1 MQPPAIPPDELK
13 RVEALTELEILD
25 TAPEES
31 YDQLTTLASQIAE
44 TPIALISL
52 VDPTRQWFK
61 AKVGLDAEE
70 TSREISFCGH
80 AVHSSTPFVVQ
91 DAALDPRFSDNPL
104 VTGAPHIRFYMG
116 FPLETKEGYRL
127 GTLCVIDRKPRLLD
141 KEKSNQLSL
150 IAAQIVRLF
159 ETRRLA
165 RRYQKQLR
173 ETLALTHQKS
183 LFLAALSHEIRN
195 PLNAIVGLTELL
207 LDPIHRE
214 EGRESITY
222 IRETCTTIARQLEDL
237 LDHSRMSYGNFELE
251 AIEFDLQTTIQ
262 RIAETYRIIAG
273 KKGIV
278 LNTEIAPNLPTWFT
292 GDPVRIEQI
301 ITNLTGNAIKFT
313 SEGSVTLSLRDG
325 GEVDGGHR
333 LCFAVSDTGPGIKQD
348 RLEIIFQPF
357 SQEQTSTYRRH
368 GGSGLGLAI
377 CRSLVNLMGGELS
390 VESEIGSG
398 SCFSFEITLPP
409 AKAPKPHSLLNTPL
423 MEPKRLL
430 LIEDNPVNQK
440 VTQRLLRRK
449 GHDTVVAS
457 TGEEAVGQFTEHHFD
472 AVLADFHLPD
482 YDGFSLIQAFRE
494 IEKKQGVKQ
503 TPIIILSGETKL
515 EKSYAWHTVAV
526 RYFLEKPVNLEDL
539 ERVLNEALA
548 KLEEFAG

>member
-1 MQPPAIPPDELK
+1 MQAPAIPPDEQK
-13 RVEALTELEILD
+13 RLEALTELEILD
-25 TAPEES
+25 TTPEES
-31 YDQLTTLASQIAE
+31 YDQLTTLAAQIAG

-61 AKVGLDAEE
+61 AKVGLDADE

-104 VTGAPHIRFYMG
+104 VTGPPHIRFYMG

-127 GTLCVIDRKPRLLD
+127 GTLCVIDRKPRLMD
-141 KEKSNQLSL
+141 TMQSAHLSL
-150 IAAQIVRLF
+150 IAEQIVRLF
-159 ETRRLA
+159 EARRTA

-207 LDPIHRE
+207 LDPRHRE

-251 AIEFDLQTTIQ
+251 AIEFDLRGTIQ
-262 RIAETYRIIAG
+262 RIVETYRVIAG
-273 KKGIV
+273 KKGIALKLEV
-278 LNTEIAPNLPTWFT
+278 DSSLPDWVT
-292 GDPVRIEQI
+292 GDPVRVEQI

-313 SEGSVTLSLRDG
+313 REGSVTLSVRDG
-325 GEVDGGHR
+325 GEADAGRR
-333 LCFAVSDTGPGIKQD
+333 LMFAVRDTGPGIQPD
-348 RLEIIFQPF
+348 RLERIFQPF
-357 SQEQTSTYRRH
+357 SQEKASTYRQH

-377 CRSLVNLMGGELS
+377 CRSLVNLMGGELT
-390 VESEIGSG
+390 VKSELGSG
-398 SCFSFEITLPP
+398 SCFSFEIALPP
-409 AKAPKPHSLLNTPL
+409 ATAPKPYSLENTPL

-449 GHDTVVAS
+449 GHDTMVAS
-457 TGEEAVGQFTEHHFD
+457 TGAEAVTHFTEHHFD

-482 YDGFSLIQAFRE
+482 YDGFSLIQAFRT
-494 IEKKQGVKQ
+494 IEKQQGVKQ
-503 TPIIILSGETKL
+503 TPIIILSGDTKL
-515 EKSYAWHTVAV
+515 EGSYAWNTVAV
-526 RYFLEKPVNLEDL
+526 RYFLEKPVSLEGL

-548 KLEEFAG
+548 KLEEIVG